1 MNTRKLAASLTAVV
15 CSIGMLSDLP
25 SFLAPVSAME
35 LVHNDFETNYD
46 GWYANADAVSMTA
59 IAGIGHK
66 DSRGMEV
73 SGRTCASDGVSSEK
87 GLYLSG
93 GETHTYRIWV
103 YSETAEQFHVTLA
116 CADLDTSQETETELV
131 TKQVAAGTWTEL
143 QASYRAPKNSGE
155 FRLTITTDSTHDF
168 YFDDVTVSAKKSS
181 NLVFAASTEKGLKDE
196 FANYFRVGNI
206 LNAGTVKNS
215 TITAS
220 FLKDYNSVECEN
232 ETKPDA
238 TLVQS
243 QCSGT
248 NIGVSLK
255 NAASIMDFC
264 VNNHLA
270 MRGHT
275 LVWHSQTP
283 VWFFKENFDANG
295 NWVSSAVMD
304 QRMETYI
311 KNLFQAIQTQYP
323 ELNLYAYDV
332 ANECISDDQN
342 RTANYGGT
350 REPGENISGQSPWV
364 QIYGS
369 NAFVEK
375 AFTYARK
382 YAPEGCQLYYNDYNE
397 YWDHKRDAIY
407 SMCKSLYEK
416 GLLDGIGMQS
426 HINANYDGF
435 SGVSAYTTAMKKFLS
450 IGCDVQITELDIT
463 MENGKYTL
471 QQQADKYK
479 AIFQAAMDW
488 NKNPTSDGRVTAV
501 CIWGPDDANTWI
513 KTENTPLLYDTN
525 HQPKLAY
532 TTLTSMIPQSE
543 WGDGSNPGTTEQPV
557 EPNEYGWY
565 FHNTFEGDLDGWSS
579 RGDAEVSTSGR
590 TAYVGKEALLVQNRT
605 AAWNGAARNLNPK
618 AFVAGKTYSFSTNVQ
633 YFDGDA
639 TDTFYFK
646 LQYTDANGDTQYDTI
661 AEGTAIQ
668 GEWMQLANKN
678 YKIPEGATN
687 LQIYVE
693 TKDSTNNFYLDEVIG
708 AVGGTSIIGA
718 GEAPTLTLGDVNAD
732 GVINVLDLSL
742 AKHGVSSGFSGNA
755 AKLAADVNQDGIADA
770 ADVKMLQDYL
780 LGRISVFSK
789 AETSGKVDTS
799 AYMKAVSENLSEYAA
814 SGITEEQAGVTYGTL
829 KKYQYYSTTRE
840 RNTNVNVLLPP
851 GYDET
856 KTYPVLYALHG
867 YWETED
873 SLAAMGAVK
882 NMLGN
887 LISKGEAEKMIV
899 VFPYIY
905 TSKTKEACDGLN
917 LENSLNYDNFIND
930 LTTDLMPYIEKNFS
944 VKTGRENTAITG
956 FSMGG
961 RESLFIGLTRS
972 DLFGYV
978 GASCPA
984 PGLTPGTDLSMHPG
998 QLQENQLKPAYN
1010 MPNLILITGGGKDGT
1025 VGTQPST
1032 YHNILTTNGV
1042 EHVWHAVTN
1051 GGHDASSV
1059 QPHFYN
1065 YLRSIFQEKYMVK
1078 KNNSNV
1084 NAAAMEALFAGITPT
1099 ASYKADDEN
1108 NSLFTQRFGADPGVM
1123 EYNGRVYVYT
1133 TNDVIEYDSNGKVT
1147 ENTYAQ
1153 VNKINC
1159 LSSEDL
1165 VNWTDHGAIPVA
1177 GTDGI
1182 AKWATCSWAPCAAHK
1197 TINGKEKFFL
1207 YFCNGGNGVSVL
1219 TADSP
1224 TGPWTDPLGKALITR
1239 ATPNCND
1246 ITWLFDPAV
1255 MVDDDGT
1262 GYLCFGG
1269 GVPDGKDAMPGTSR
1283 IVKLGDDMI
1292 SLAGTPVTIEAPYL
1306 FEDSGINKIGDTY
1319 YYTYCSN
1326 WKTAGNAYGMTSGAI
1341 EYMTSNNPLGPYTYG
1356 GELFRNQGTFFGLYG
1371 NNHHSLCTL
1380 DGQLYLFYHNRSVE
1394 KAMGIEG
1401 NYRSP
1406 QVDAVTMQG
1415 TKIQAVTG
1423 TMTGI
1428 AQKKTINPY
1437 QTVQAETMSNQAGIQ
1452 VRGLGDTVVTEID
1465 QGDWLKVSGVHFS
1478 KGASQI
1484 AIQASSKNG
1493 CAVKICTGSPTG
1505 KAVGYAEIPAGGK
1518 MTTVSAAVQGLN
1530 GTQDLYF
1537 VFSGQAEMDSW
1548 SAK

>member
-15 CSIGMLSDLP
+15 CSMGMLSYLP
-25 SFLAPVSAME
+25 SFLAPVSAVE

-59 IAGIGHK
+59 KAGIGHK

-93 GETHTYRIWV
+93 GETNTYRIWV

-168 YFDDVTVSAKKSS
+168 YFDDVTVTAKEAR
-181 NLVFAASTEKGLKDE
+181 NLVSAASAEKGLKDE

-206 LNAGTVKNS
+206 LNGGTVQNS

-243 QCSGT
+243 QCNGT

-311 KNLFQAIQTQYP
+311 KNMFEAIQTQYP

-382 YAPEGCQLYYNDYNE
+382 YAPESCQLYYNDYNE

-426 HINANYDGF
+426 HINADYDGF

-488 NKNPTSDGRVTAV
+488 NKNPTSDGRVKAV

-543 WGDGSNPGTTEQPV
+543 WGDGSNPGTTEQPI

-565 FHNTFEGDLDGWSS
+565 FQSTFEGDLDGWSG
-579 RGDAEVSTSGR
+579 RGDAEVMTSGR
-590 TAYVGKEALLVQNRT
+590 TNYVGEEALLVQNRT
-605 AAWNGAARNLNPK
+605 AAWNGAARSLNPK

-708 AVGGTSIIGA
+708 AVGGTGILGA

-742 AKHGVSSGFSGNA
+742 AKHGVSSGFSGNV
-755 AKLAADVNQDGIADA
+755 AKLAADVDQNRIVDA

-789 AETSGKVDTS
+789 AEQVVDT
-799 AYMKAVSENLSEYAA
+799 
-814 SGITEEQAGVTYGTL
+814 
-829 KKYQYYSTTRE
+829 
-840 RNTNVNVLLPP
+840 
-851 GYDET
+851 
-856 KTYPVLYALHG
+856 
-867 YWETED
+867 
-873 SLAAMGAVK
+873 
-882 NMLGN
+882 
-887 LISKGEAEKMIV
+887 
-899 VFPYIY
+899 
-905 TSKTKEACDGLN
+905 
-917 LENSLNYDNFIND
+917 
-930 LTTDLMPYIEKNFS
+930 
-944 VKTGRENTAITG
+944 
-956 FSMGG
+956 
-961 RESLFIGLTRS
+961 
-972 DLFGYV
+972 
-978 GASCPA
+978 
-984 PGLTPGTDLSMHPG
+984 
-998 QLQENQLKPAYN
+998 
-1010 MPNLILITGGGKDGT
+1010 
-1025 VGTQPST
+1025 
-1032 YHNILTTNGV
+1032 
-1042 EHVWHAVTN
+1042 
-1051 GGHDASSV
+1051 
-1059 QPHFYN
+1059 
-1065 YLRSIFQEKYMVK
+1065 
-1078 KNNSNV
+1078 
-1084 NAAAMEALFAGITPT
+1084 AAMEALFAGIMPT
-1099 ASYKADDEN
+1099 ASYKADGEN
-1108 NSLFTQRFGADPGVM
+1108 NPLFTQRFGADPGVM

-1133 TNDVIEYDSNGKVT
+1133 TNDVIEYDSDGKVT

-1423 TMTGI
+1423 TMTSI

-1452 VRGLGDTVVTEID
+1452 VRGLGDTVVIEID

-1484 AIQASSKNG
+1484 AIQVSSKSG

>member
-15 CSIGMLSDLP
+15 CSMGMLSYLP
-25 SFLAPVSAME
+25 SFLAPVSAVE

-59 IAGIGHK
+59 KAGIGHK

-93 GETHTYRIWV
+93 GETNTYRIWV

-168 YFDDVTVSAKKSS
+168 YFDDVTVTAKEAR
-181 NLVFAASTEKGLKDE
+181 NLVSAASAEKGLKDE

-206 LNAGTVKNS
+206 LNGGTVKNS

-243 QCSGT
+243 QCNGT

-311 KNLFQAIQTQYP
+311 KNMFEAIQTQYP

-426 HINANYDGF
+426 HINADYDGF

-488 NKNPTSDGRVTAV
+488 NKNPTSDGRVKAV

-565 FHNTFEGDLDGWSS
+565 FQSTFEGALDGWSG
-579 RGDAEVSTSGR
+579 RGDAEVMTSGR
-590 TAYVGKEALLVQNRT
+590 TNYVGEEALLVQNRT
-605 AAWNGAARNLNPK
+605 AAWNGAARSLNPK

-708 AVGGTSIIGA
+708 AVGGTGILGA

-742 AKHGVSSGFSGNA
+742 AKHGVSSGFSGNV
-755 AKLAADVNQDGIADA
+755 AKLAADVDQNRIVDA

-789 AETSGKVDTS
+789 AEQVVDT
-799 AYMKAVSENLSEYAA
+799 
-814 SGITEEQAGVTYGTL
+814 
-829 KKYQYYSTTRE
+829 
-840 RNTNVNVLLPP
+840 
-851 GYDET
+851 
-856 KTYPVLYALHG
+856 
-867 YWETED
+867 
-873 SLAAMGAVK
+873 
-882 NMLGN
+882 
-887 LISKGEAEKMIV
+887 
-899 VFPYIY
+899 
-905 TSKTKEACDGLN
+905 
-917 LENSLNYDNFIND
+917 
-930 LTTDLMPYIEKNFS
+930 
-944 VKTGRENTAITG
+944 
-956 FSMGG
+956 
-961 RESLFIGLTRS
+961 
-972 DLFGYV
+972 
-978 GASCPA
+978 
-984 PGLTPGTDLSMHPG
+984 
-998 QLQENQLKPAYN
+998 
-1010 MPNLILITGGGKDGT
+1010 
-1025 VGTQPST
+1025 
-1032 YHNILTTNGV
+1032 
-1042 EHVWHAVTN
+1042 
-1051 GGHDASSV
+1051 
-1059 QPHFYN
+1059 
-1065 YLRSIFQEKYMVK
+1065 
-1078 KNNSNV
+1078 
-1084 NAAAMEALFAGITPT
+1084 AAMEALFAGITPT
-1099 ASYKADDEN
+1099 ASYKADGEN
-1108 NSLFTQRFGADPGVM
+1108 NPLFTQRFGADPGVM

-1133 TNDVIEYDSNGKVT
+1133 TNDVIEYDSDGKVT

-1292 SLAGTPVTIEAPYL
+1292 SLAGTPVTIEVPYL

-1356 GELFRNQGTFFGLYG
+1356 GELFQNQGTFFGLYG

-1428 AQKKTINPY
+1428 AQKKTIDPY

-1478 KGASQI
+1478 KGTSQI
-1484 AIQASSKNG
+1484 AIQVSSKSG

>member
-1 MNTRKLAASLTAVV
+1 MNARKLAASLTAVI
-15 CSIGMLSDLP
+15 CSIGMLSYLP
-25 SFLAPVSAME
+25 SFLESASAVE

-59 IAGIGHK
+59 KTGIGHK

-73 SGRTCASDGVSSEK
+73 SGRICASDGVSSEK

-93 GETHTYRIWV
+93 GETNTYRIWV

-116 CADLDTSQETETELV
+116 CTDLDTNQETETELV

-168 YFDDVTVSAKKSS
+168 YFDDVTVTAKKANST
-181 NLVFAASTEKGLKDE
+181 VFAASTEKGLKDE

-311 KNLFQAIQTQYP
+311 KNMFEAIQTQYP

-369 NAFVEK
+369 NDFVEK

-382 YAPEGCQLYYNDYNE
+382 YAPESCKLYYNDYNE
-397 YWDHKRDAIY
+397 YWEHKRDAIY

-426 HINANYDGF
+426 HINADYDGF

-543 WGDGSNPGTTEQPV
+543 WGDGSNPDTTEQPI

-565 FHNTFEGDLDGWSS
+565 FQSTFEGELDGWSG

-605 AAWNGAARNLNPK
+605 AAWNGAVRNLNPK

-678 YKIPEGATN
+678 YTIPENATN

-693 TKDSTNNFYLDEVIG
+693 TEDSTNNFYLDEAIG

-718 GEAPTLTLGDVNAD
+718 GEAPTITLGDVNAD
-732 GVINVLDLSL
+732 GAINVLDLSL
-742 AKHGVSSGFSGNA
+742 LKRGVSSNA
-755 AKLAADVNQDGIADA
+755 AKLAADVDQNGTIDA

-789 AETSGKVDTS
+789 AEQVVDT
-799 AYMKAVSENLSEYAA
+799 
-814 SGITEEQAGVTYGTL
+814 
-829 KKYQYYSTTRE
+829 
-840 RNTNVNVLLPP
+840 
-851 GYDET
+851 
-856 KTYPVLYALHG
+856 
-867 YWETED
+867 
-873 SLAAMGAVK
+873 
-882 NMLGN
+882 
-887 LISKGEAEKMIV
+887 
-899 VFPYIY
+899 
-905 TSKTKEACDGLN
+905 
-917 LENSLNYDNFIND
+917 
-930 LTTDLMPYIEKNFS
+930 
-944 VKTGRENTAITG
+944 
-956 FSMGG
+956 
-961 RESLFIGLTRS
+961 
-972 DLFGYV
+972 
-978 GASCPA
+978 
-984 PGLTPGTDLSMHPG
+984 
-998 QLQENQLKPAYN
+998 
-1010 MPNLILITGGGKDGT
+1010 
-1025 VGTQPST
+1025 
-1032 YHNILTTNGV
+1032 
-1042 EHVWHAVTN
+1042 
-1051 GGHDASSV
+1051 
-1059 QPHFYN
+1059 
-1065 YLRSIFQEKYMVK
+1065 
-1078 KNNSNV
+1078 
-1084 NAAAMEALFAGITPT
+1084 AAMETLFAGITPT
-1099 ASYKADDEN
+1099 ASYKADGEN
-1108 NSLFTQRFGADPGVM
+1108 NPLFTQRFGADPGVM

-1133 TNDVIEYDSNGKVT
+1133 TNDVIEYDSDGKVT

-1165 VNWTDHGAIPVA
+1165 VNWTDHGSIPVA

-1239 ATPNCND
+1239 TTPNCSD

-1283 IVKLGDDMI
+1283 IVKLGEDMI

-1341 EYMTSNNPLGPYTYG
+1341 EYMTADNPLGPYTYG

-1415 TKIQAVTG
+1415 TKMQAVTG

-1428 AQKKTINPY
+1428 AQKRTINPY

-1465 QGDWLKVSGVHFS
+1465 QGDWIKVSGVYFS

-1484 AIQASSKNG
+1484 AIKASSKSG

-1518 MTTVSAAVQGLN
+1518 MTTVSAAVQVLN
-1530 GTQDLYF
+1530 DTQDLYF

>member
-15 CSIGMLSDLP
+15 CSMGMLSYLP
-25 SFLAPVSAME
+25 SFLAPVSAVE

-59 IAGIGHK
+59 KAGIGHK

-93 GETHTYRIWV
+93 GETNTYRIWV

-143 QASYRAPKNSGE
+143 QASYQAPKNSGE

-168 YFDDVTVSAKKSS
+168 YFDDVTVTAKKSS
-181 NLVFAASTEKGLKDE
+181 NTVSAASAEKGLKDE

-206 LNAGTVKNS
+206 LNGGTVQNS

-243 QCSGT
+243 QCNGT

-311 KNLFQAIQTQYP
+311 KNMFEAIQTQYP

-382 YAPEGCQLYYNDYNE
+382 YAPESCQLYYNDYNE

-426 HINANYDGF
+426 HINADYDGF

-488 NKNPTSDGRVTAV
+488 NKNPTSDGRVKAV

-565 FHNTFEGDLDGWSS
+565 FQSTFEGDLDGWSG
-579 RGDAEVSTSGR
+579 RGDAEVMTSGR
-590 TAYVGKEALLVQNRT
+590 TNYVGEEALLVQNRT
-605 AAWNGAARNLNPK
+605 AAWNGAARSLNPK

-687 LQIYVE
+687 LQLYVE
-693 TKDSTNNFYLDEVIG
+693 TKDSTSNFYLDEVIG
-708 AVGGTSIIGA
+708 AVGGTGILGA

-742 AKHGVSSGFSGNA
+742 AKHGVSSSFSGNA
-755 AKLAADVNQDGIADA
+755 AKLAADVDQNRIVDA

-789 AETSGKVDTS
+789 AEKVIDT
-799 AYMKAVSENLSEYAA
+799 
-814 SGITEEQAGVTYGTL
+814 
-829 KKYQYYSTTRE
+829 
-840 RNTNVNVLLPP
+840 
-851 GYDET
+851 
-856 KTYPVLYALHG
+856 
-867 YWETED
+867 
-873 SLAAMGAVK
+873 
-882 NMLGN
+882 
-887 LISKGEAEKMIV
+887 
-899 VFPYIY
+899 
-905 TSKTKEACDGLN
+905 
-917 LENSLNYDNFIND
+917 
-930 LTTDLMPYIEKNFS
+930 
-944 VKTGRENTAITG
+944 
-956 FSMGG
+956 
-961 RESLFIGLTRS
+961 
-972 DLFGYV
+972 
-978 GASCPA
+978 
-984 PGLTPGTDLSMHPG
+984 
-998 QLQENQLKPAYN
+998 
-1010 MPNLILITGGGKDGT
+1010 
-1025 VGTQPST
+1025 
-1032 YHNILTTNGV
+1032 
-1042 EHVWHAVTN
+1042 
-1051 GGHDASSV
+1051 
-1059 QPHFYN
+1059 
-1065 YLRSIFQEKYMVK
+1065 
-1078 KNNSNV
+1078 
-1084 NAAAMEALFAGITPT
+1084 AAMEALFAGITPT
-1099 ASYKADDEN
+1099 ASYKADGEN
-1108 NSLFTQRFGADPGVM
+1108 NPLFTQRFGADPGVM

-1133 TNDVIEYDSNGKVT
+1133 TNDVIEYDSDGKVT

-1153 VNKINC
+1153 INKINC
-1159 LSSEDL
+1159 LSSADL

-1239 ATPNCND
+1239 ATPNCSD

-1326 WKTAGNAYGMTSGAI
+1326 WNTAGNAYGMTSGAI

-1465 QGDWLKVSGVHFS
+1465 QGDWIKVSGVNFS
-1478 KGASQI
+1478 KGAAQI
-1484 AIQASSKNG
+1484 TMKVSSKNG

-1505 KAVGYAEIPAGGK
+1505 KAVGYAEIPSGGT
-1518 MTTVSAAVQGLN
+1518 MTTVSAMVQGLN

>member
-15 CSIGMLSDLP
+15 CSMGMLSYLP
-25 SFLAPVSAME
+25 SFLAPVSAVE

-59 IAGIGHK
+59 KAGIGHK

-93 GETHTYRIWV
+93 GETNTYRIWV

-168 YFDDVTVSAKKSS
+168 YFDDVTVTAKKSS
-181 NLVFAASTEKGLKDE
+181 NTVSAASAEKGLKDE

-206 LNAGTVKNS
+206 LNSGTVQNS

-243 QCSGT
+243 QCNGT

-311 KNLFQAIQTQYP
+311 KNMFEAIQTQYP

-382 YAPEGCQLYYNDYNE
+382 YAPESCQLYYNDYNE

-426 HINANYDGF
+426 HINADYDGF

-488 NKNPTSDGRVTAV
+488 NKNPTSDGRVKAV

-543 WGDGSNPGTTEQPV
+543 WGDGSNPGTTEQPI

-565 FHNTFEGDLDGWSS
+565 FQSTFEGDLDGWSG
-579 RGDAEVSTSGR
+579 RGDAEVMTSGR
-590 TAYVGKEALLVQNRT
+590 TNYVGEEALLVQNRT
-605 AAWNGAARNLNPK
+605 AAWNGAARSLNPK

-708 AVGGTSIIGA
+708 AVGGTGILGA

-742 AKHGVSSGFSGNA
+742 AKHGVSSGFSGNV
-755 AKLAADVNQDGIADA
+755 AKLAADVDQNRIVDA

-789 AETSGKVDTS
+789 AEQVVDT
-799 AYMKAVSENLSEYAA
+799 
-814 SGITEEQAGVTYGTL
+814 
-829 KKYQYYSTTRE
+829 
-840 RNTNVNVLLPP
+840 
-851 GYDET
+851 
-856 KTYPVLYALHG
+856 
-867 YWETED
+867 
-873 SLAAMGAVK
+873 
-882 NMLGN
+882 
-887 LISKGEAEKMIV
+887 
-899 VFPYIY
+899 
-905 TSKTKEACDGLN
+905 
-917 LENSLNYDNFIND
+917 
-930 LTTDLMPYIEKNFS
+930 
-944 VKTGRENTAITG
+944 
-956 FSMGG
+956 
-961 RESLFIGLTRS
+961 
-972 DLFGYV
+972 
-978 GASCPA
+978 
-984 PGLTPGTDLSMHPG
+984 
-998 QLQENQLKPAYN
+998 
-1010 MPNLILITGGGKDGT
+1010 
-1025 VGTQPST
+1025 
-1032 YHNILTTNGV
+1032 
-1042 EHVWHAVTN
+1042 
-1051 GGHDASSV
+1051 
-1059 QPHFYN
+1059 
-1065 YLRSIFQEKYMVK
+1065 
-1078 KNNSNV
+1078 
-1084 NAAAMEALFAGITPT
+1084 AAMEALFAGIMPT
-1099 ASYKADDEN
+1099 ASYKADGEN
-1108 NSLFTQRFGADPGVM
+1108 NPLFTQRFGADPGVM

-1133 TNDVIEYDSNGKVT
+1133 TNDVIEYDSDGKVT

-1224 TGPWTDPLGKALITR
+1224 TGPWTDPLGKAMITR
-1239 ATPNCND
+1239 ATPNCSD

-1306 FEDSGINKIGDTY
+1306 FEDSGINKIGNTY

-1326 WKTAGNAYGMTSGAI
+1326 WNTAGNAYGMTSGAI
-1341 EYMTSNNPLGPYTYG
+1341 EYMTADNPLGPYTYG

-1484 AIQASSKNG
+1484 AIKAASKSG

-1505 KAVGYAEIPAGGK
+1505 KAVGYAEIPSGRT
-1518 MTTVSAAVQGLN
+1518 MTTVSAMVQGLN
-1530 GTQDLYF
+1530 DIQDLYF

>member
-15 CSIGMLSDLP
+15 CSMGMLSYLP
-25 SFLAPVSAME
+25 SFLAPVSAVE

-59 IAGIGHK
+59 KAGIGHK

-93 GETHTYRIWV
+93 GETNTYRIWV

-168 YFDDVTVSAKKSS
+168 YFDDVTVTAKEAR
-181 NLVFAASTEKGLKDE
+181 NLVSAASAEKGLKDE

-206 LNAGTVKNS
+206 LNSGTVQNS

-243 QCSGT
+243 QCNGT

-311 KNLFQAIQTQYP
+311 KNMFEAIQTQYP

-382 YAPEGCQLYYNDYNE
+382 YAPESCQLYYNDYNE

-426 HINANYDGF
+426 HINADYDGF

-488 NKNPTSDGRVTAV
+488 NKNPTSDGRVKAV

-543 WGDGSNPGTTEQPV
+543 WGDGSNPGTTEQPI

-565 FHNTFEGDLDGWSS
+565 FQSTFEGDLDGWSG
-579 RGDAEVSTSGR
+579 RGDAEVMTSGR
-590 TAYVGKEALLVQNRT
+590 TNYVGEEALLVQNRT
-605 AAWNGAARNLNPK
+605 AAWNGAARSLNPK

-708 AVGGTSIIGA
+708 AVGGTGILGA

-742 AKHGVSSGFSGNA
+742 AKHGVSSGFSGNV
-755 AKLAADVNQDGIADA
+755 AKLAVDVDQNRIVDA

-789 AETSGKVDTS
+789 AEQVVDT
-799 AYMKAVSENLSEYAA
+799 
-814 SGITEEQAGVTYGTL
+814 
-829 KKYQYYSTTRE
+829 
-840 RNTNVNVLLPP
+840 
-851 GYDET
+851 
-856 KTYPVLYALHG
+856 
-867 YWETED
+867 
-873 SLAAMGAVK
+873 
-882 NMLGN
+882 
-887 LISKGEAEKMIV
+887 
-899 VFPYIY
+899 
-905 TSKTKEACDGLN
+905 
-917 LENSLNYDNFIND
+917 
-930 LTTDLMPYIEKNFS
+930 
-944 VKTGRENTAITG
+944 
-956 FSMGG
+956 
-961 RESLFIGLTRS
+961 
-972 DLFGYV
+972 
-978 GASCPA
+978 
-984 PGLTPGTDLSMHPG
+984 
-998 QLQENQLKPAYN
+998 
-1010 MPNLILITGGGKDGT
+1010 
-1025 VGTQPST
+1025 
-1032 YHNILTTNGV
+1032 
-1042 EHVWHAVTN
+1042 
-1051 GGHDASSV
+1051 
-1059 QPHFYN
+1059 
-1065 YLRSIFQEKYMVK
+1065 
-1078 KNNSNV
+1078 
-1084 NAAAMEALFAGITPT
+1084 AAMEALFAGITPT
-1099 ASYKADDEN
+1099 ASYKADGEN
-1108 NSLFTQRFGADPGVM
+1108 NPLFTQRFGADPGVM

-1133 TNDVIEYDSNGKVT
+1133 TNDVIEYDSDGKVT

-1484 AIQASSKNG
+1484 AIQVSSKSG

-1505 KAVGYAEIPAGGK
+1505 KAVGYAEIQAGGK

>member
-15 CSIGMLSDLP
+15 CSMGMLSYLP
-25 SFLAPVSAME
+25 SFLAPVSAVE

-59 IAGIGHK
+59 KAGIGHK

-93 GETHTYRIWV
+93 GETNTYRIWV

-168 YFDDVTVSAKKSS
+168 YFDDVTVTAKEAR
-181 NLVFAASTEKGLKDE
+181 NLVSAASAEKGLKDE

-206 LNAGTVKNS
+206 LNGGTVQNS

-243 QCSGT
+243 QCNGT

-311 KNLFQAIQTQYP
+311 KNMFEAIQTQYP

-382 YAPEGCQLYYNDYNE
+382 YAPESCQLYYNDYNE

-426 HINANYDGF
+426 HINADYDGF

-488 NKNPTSDGRVTAV
+488 NKNPTSDGRVKAV

-543 WGDGSNPGTTEQPV
+543 WGDGSNPGTTEQPI

-565 FHNTFEGDLDGWSS
+565 FQSTFEGDLDGWSG
-579 RGDAEVSTSGR
+579 RGDAEVMTSGR
-590 TAYVGKEALLVQNRT
+590 TNYVGEEALLVQNRT
-605 AAWNGAARNLNPK
+605 AAWNGAARSLNPK

-708 AVGGTSIIGA
+708 AVGGTGILGA

-742 AKHGVSSGFSGNA
+742 AKHGVSSGFSGNV
-755 AKLAADVNQDGIADA
+755 AKLAADVDQNRIVDA

-789 AETSGKVDTS
+789 AEQVVDT
-799 AYMKAVSENLSEYAA
+799 
-814 SGITEEQAGVTYGTL
+814 
-829 KKYQYYSTTRE
+829 
-840 RNTNVNVLLPP
+840 
-851 GYDET
+851 
-856 KTYPVLYALHG
+856 
-867 YWETED
+867 
-873 SLAAMGAVK
+873 
-882 NMLGN
+882 
-887 LISKGEAEKMIV
+887 
-899 VFPYIY
+899 
-905 TSKTKEACDGLN
+905 
-917 LENSLNYDNFIND
+917 
-930 LTTDLMPYIEKNFS
+930 
-944 VKTGRENTAITG
+944 
-956 FSMGG
+956 
-961 RESLFIGLTRS
+961 
-972 DLFGYV
+972 
-978 GASCPA
+978 
-984 PGLTPGTDLSMHPG
+984 
-998 QLQENQLKPAYN
+998 
-1010 MPNLILITGGGKDGT
+1010 
-1025 VGTQPST
+1025 
-1032 YHNILTTNGV
+1032 
-1042 EHVWHAVTN
+1042 
-1051 GGHDASSV
+1051 
-1059 QPHFYN
+1059 
-1065 YLRSIFQEKYMVK
+1065 
-1078 KNNSNV
+1078 
-1084 NAAAMEALFAGITPT
+1084 AAMEALFAGIMPT
-1099 ASYKADDEN
+1099 ASYKADGEN
-1108 NSLFTQRFGADPGVM
+1108 NPLFTQRFGADPGVM

-1133 TNDVIEYDSNGKVT
+1133 TNDVIEYDSDGKVT

-1341 EYMTSNNPLGPYTYG
+1341 EYMTSNNPLPPYTYG

-1452 VRGLGDTVVTEID
+1452 VRGLGDTVVIEID

-1484 AIQASSKNG
+1484 AIQVSSKSG

>member
-1 MNTRKLAASLTAVV
+1 
-15 CSIGMLSDLP
+15 
-25 SFLAPVSAME
+25 
-35 LVHNDFETNYD
+35 
-46 GWYANADAVSMTA
+46 
-59 IAGIGHK
+59 
-66 DSRGMEV
+66 
-73 SGRTCASDGVSSEK
+73 
-87 GLYLSG
+87 
-93 GETHTYRIWV
+93 
-103 YSETAEQFHVTLA
+103 
-116 CADLDTSQETETELV
+116 
-131 TKQVAAGTWTEL
+131 
-143 QASYRAPKNSGE
+143 
-155 FRLTITTDSTHDF
+155 
-168 YFDDVTVSAKKSS
+168 
-181 NLVFAASTEKGLKDE
+181 
-196 FANYFRVGNI
+196 
-206 LNAGTVKNS
+206 
-215 TITAS
+215 
-220 FLKDYNSVECEN
+220 
-232 ETKPDA
+232 
-238 TLVQS
+238 
-243 QCSGT
+243 
-248 NIGVSLK
+248 
-255 NAASIMDFC
+255 
-264 VNNHLA
+264 
-270 MRGHT
+270 
-275 LVWHSQTP
+275 
-283 VWFFKENFDANG
+283 
-295 NWVSSAVMD
+295 
-304 QRMETYI
+304 
-311 KNLFQAIQTQYP
+311 
-323 ELNLYAYDV
+323 
-332 ANECISDDQN
+332 
-342 RTANYGGT
+342 
-350 REPGENISGQSPWV
+350 
-364 QIYGS
+364 
-369 NAFVEK
+369 
-375 AFTYARK
+375 
-382 YAPEGCQLYYNDYNE
+382 
-397 YWDHKRDAIY
+397 
-407 SMCKSLYEK
+407 
-416 GLLDGIGMQS
+416 
-426 HINANYDGF
+426 
-435 SGVSAYTTAMKKFLS
+435 
-450 IGCDVQITELDIT
+450 
-463 MENGKYTL
+463 
-471 QQQADKYK
+471 
-479 AIFQAAMDW
+479 
-488 NKNPTSDGRVTAV
+488 
-501 CIWGPDDANTWI
+501 
-513 KTENTPLLYDTN
+513 
-525 HQPKLAY
+525 
-532 TTLTSMIPQSE
+532 MIPQSE

-565 FHNTFEGDLDGWSS
+565 FQSTFEGDLDGWSG

-618 AFVAGKTYSFSTNVQ
+618 AFVPGKSYSFSTNVQ

-678 YKIPEGATN
+678 YTIPEGATN
-687 LQIYVE
+687 LQLYVE

-755 AKLAADVNQDGIADA
+755 AKLAADVDQNGIVDA

-789 AETSGKVDTS
+789 AEKVIDT
-799 AYMKAVSENLSEYAA
+799 
-814 SGITEEQAGVTYGTL
+814 
-829 KKYQYYSTTRE
+829 
-840 RNTNVNVLLPP
+840 
-851 GYDET
+851 
-856 KTYPVLYALHG
+856 
-867 YWETED
+867 
-873 SLAAMGAVK
+873 
-882 NMLGN
+882 
-887 LISKGEAEKMIV
+887 
-899 VFPYIY
+899 
-905 TSKTKEACDGLN
+905 
-917 LENSLNYDNFIND
+917 
-930 LTTDLMPYIEKNFS
+930 
-944 VKTGRENTAITG
+944 
-956 FSMGG
+956 
-961 RESLFIGLTRS
+961 
-972 DLFGYV
+972 
-978 GASCPA
+978 
-984 PGLTPGTDLSMHPG
+984 
-998 QLQENQLKPAYN
+998 
-1010 MPNLILITGGGKDGT
+1010 
-1025 VGTQPST
+1025 
-1032 YHNILTTNGV
+1032 
-1042 EHVWHAVTN
+1042 
-1051 GGHDASSV
+1051 
-1059 QPHFYN
+1059 
-1065 YLRSIFQEKYMVK
+1065 
-1078 KNNSNV
+1078 
-1084 NAAAMEALFAGITPT
+1084 AAMEALFAGITPT

-1108 NSLFTQRFGADPGVM
+1108 NPLFTQRFGADPGVM

-1165 VNWTDHGAIPVA
+1165 VNWTDHDAIPVA

-1239 ATPNCND
+1239 ATPNCSD

-1326 WKTAGNAYGMTSGAI
+1326 WNTAGNAYGMTSGAI

-1423 TMTGI
+1423 TMNGI
-1428 AQKKTINPY
+1428 AQKKTIDPY

-1484 AIQASSKNG
+1484 AIKASSKDG

-1505 KAVGYAEIPAGGK
+1505 KAVGYAEIPSGGT
-1518 MTTVSAAVQGLN
+1518 MTTVSAMVQGLN

>member
-15 CSIGMLSDLP
+15 CSMGMLSYLP
-25 SFLAPVSAME
+25 SFLAPVSAVE

-59 IAGIGHK
+59 KAGIGHK

-93 GETHTYRIWV
+93 GETNTYRIWV

-168 YFDDVTVSAKKSS
+168 YFDDVTVTAKEAR
-181 NLVFAASTEKGLKDE
+181 NLVSAASAEKGLKDE

-206 LNAGTVKNS
+206 LNSGTVQNS

-243 QCSGT
+243 QCNGT

-311 KNLFQAIQTQYP
+311 KNMFEAIQTQYP

-382 YAPEGCQLYYNDYNE
+382 YAPESCQLYYNDYNE

-426 HINANYDGF
+426 HINADYDGF

-488 NKNPTSDGRVTAV
+488 NKNPTSDGRVKAV

-543 WGDGSNPGTTEQPV
+543 WGDGSNPGTTEQPI

-565 FHNTFEGDLDGWSS
+565 FQSTFEGALDGWSG
-579 RGDAEVSTSGR
+579 RGDAEVMTSGR
-590 TAYVGKEALLVQNRT
+590 TNYVGEEALLVQNRT
-605 AAWNGAARNLNPK
+605 AAWNGAARSLNPK

-708 AVGGTSIIGA
+708 AVGGTGILGA

-742 AKHGVSSGFSGNA
+742 AKHGVSSGFSGNV
-755 AKLAADVNQDGIADA
+755 AKLAADVDQNRIVDA

-789 AETSGKVDTS
+789 AEQVVDT
-799 AYMKAVSENLSEYAA
+799 
-814 SGITEEQAGVTYGTL
+814 
-829 KKYQYYSTTRE
+829 
-840 RNTNVNVLLPP
+840 
-851 GYDET
+851 
-856 KTYPVLYALHG
+856 
-867 YWETED
+867 
-873 SLAAMGAVK
+873 
-882 NMLGN
+882 
-887 LISKGEAEKMIV
+887 
-899 VFPYIY
+899 
-905 TSKTKEACDGLN
+905 
-917 LENSLNYDNFIND
+917 
-930 LTTDLMPYIEKNFS
+930 
-944 VKTGRENTAITG
+944 
-956 FSMGG
+956 
-961 RESLFIGLTRS
+961 
-972 DLFGYV
+972 
-978 GASCPA
+978 
-984 PGLTPGTDLSMHPG
+984 
-998 QLQENQLKPAYN
+998 
-1010 MPNLILITGGGKDGT
+1010 
-1025 VGTQPST
+1025 
-1032 YHNILTTNGV
+1032 
-1042 EHVWHAVTN
+1042 
-1051 GGHDASSV
+1051 
-1059 QPHFYN
+1059 
-1065 YLRSIFQEKYMVK
+1065 
-1078 KNNSNV
+1078 
-1084 NAAAMEALFAGITPT
+1084 AAMEALFAGITPT
-1099 ASYKADDEN
+1099 ASYKADGEN
-1108 NSLFTQRFGADPGVM
+1108 NPLFTQRFGADPGVM

-1133 TNDVIEYDSNGKVT
+1133 TNDVIEYDSDGKVT

-1484 AIQASSKNG
+1484 AIQVSSKSG

>member
-15 CSIGMLSDLP
+15 CSMGMLSYLP
-25 SFLAPVSAME
+25 SFLAPVSAVE

-59 IAGIGHK
+59 KAGIGHK

-93 GETHTYRIWV
+93 GETNTYRIWV

-168 YFDDVTVSAKKSS
+168 YFDDVTVTAKEAR
-181 NLVFAASTEKGLKDE
+181 NLVSAASAEKGLKDE

-206 LNAGTVKNS
+206 LNSGTVQNS

-243 QCSGT
+243 QCNGT

-311 KNLFQAIQTQYP
+311 KNMFEAIQTQYP

-382 YAPEGCQLYYNDYNE
+382 YAPESCQLYYNDYNE

-426 HINANYDGF
+426 HINADYDGF

-488 NKNPTSDGRVTAV
+488 NKNPTSDGRVKAV

-543 WGDGSNPGTTEQPV
+543 WGDGSNPGTTEQPI

-565 FHNTFEGDLDGWSS
+565 FQSTFEGDLDGWSG
-579 RGDAEVSTSGR
+579 RGDAEVMTSGR
-590 TAYVGKEALLVQNRT
+590 TNYVGEEALLVQNRT
-605 AAWNGAARNLNPK
+605 AAWNGAARSLNPK

-708 AVGGTSIIGA
+708 AVGGTGILGA

-742 AKHGVSSGFSGNA
+742 AKHGVSSGFSGNV
-755 AKLAADVNQDGIADA
+755 AKLAADVDQNRIVDA

-789 AETSGKVDTS
+789 AEQVVDT
-799 AYMKAVSENLSEYAA
+799 
-814 SGITEEQAGVTYGTL
+814 
-829 KKYQYYSTTRE
+829 
-840 RNTNVNVLLPP
+840 
-851 GYDET
+851 
-856 KTYPVLYALHG
+856 
-867 YWETED
+867 
-873 SLAAMGAVK
+873 
-882 NMLGN
+882 
-887 LISKGEAEKMIV
+887 
-899 VFPYIY
+899 
-905 TSKTKEACDGLN
+905 
-917 LENSLNYDNFIND
+917 
-930 LTTDLMPYIEKNFS
+930 
-944 VKTGRENTAITG
+944 
-956 FSMGG
+956 
-961 RESLFIGLTRS
+961 
-972 DLFGYV
+972 
-978 GASCPA
+978 
-984 PGLTPGTDLSMHPG
+984 
-998 QLQENQLKPAYN
+998 
-1010 MPNLILITGGGKDGT
+1010 
-1025 VGTQPST
+1025 
-1032 YHNILTTNGV
+1032 
-1042 EHVWHAVTN
+1042 
-1051 GGHDASSV
+1051 
-1059 QPHFYN
+1059 
-1065 YLRSIFQEKYMVK
+1065 
-1078 KNNSNV
+1078 
-1084 NAAAMEALFAGITPT
+1084 AAMEALFAGITPT
-1099 ASYKADDEN
+1099 ASYKADGEN
-1108 NSLFTQRFGADPGVM
+1108 NPLFTQRFGADPGVM
-1123 EYNGRVYVYT
+1123 KYNGRVYVYT
-1133 TNDVIEYDSNGKVT
+1133 TNDVIEYDSDGKVT

-1356 GELFRNQGTFFGLYG
+1356 GELFQNQGTFFGLYG

-1428 AQKKTINPY
+1428 AQKKTIDPY

-1484 AIQASSKNG
+1484 AIQVSSKSG

-1505 KAVGYAEIPAGGK
+1505 KAVGYAEIPSGGT
-1518 MTTVSAAVQGLN
+1518 MTTVSAMVQGLN

-1548 SAK
+1548 PAK

>member
-15 CSIGMLSDLP
+15 CSMGMLSYLP
-25 SFLAPVSAME
+25 SFLAPVSAVE

-59 IAGIGHK
+59 KAGIGHK

-93 GETHTYRIWV
+93 GETNTYRIWV
-103 YSETAEQFHVTLA
+103 YSETAEQFHATLA

-143 QASYRAPKNSGE
+143 QASYQAPKNSGE

-168 YFDDVTVSAKKSS
+168 YFDDVTVTAKKSS
-181 NLVFAASTEKGLKDE
+181 NTVSAASAEKGLKDE

-206 LNAGTVKNS
+206 LNGGTVQNS

-243 QCSGT
+243 QCNGT

-311 KNLFQAIQTQYP
+311 KNMFEAIQTQYP

-382 YAPEGCQLYYNDYNE
+382 YAPESCQLYYNDYNE

-426 HINANYDGF
+426 HINADYDGF

-488 NKNPTSDGRVTAV
+488 NKNPTSDGRVKAV

-565 FHNTFEGDLDGWSS
+565 FQSTFEGDLDGWSG
-579 RGDAEVSTSGR
+579 RGDAEVMTSGR
-590 TAYVGKEALLVQNRT
+590 TNYVGEEALLVQNRT
-605 AAWNGAARNLNPK
+605 AAWNGAARSLNPK

-687 LQIYVE
+687 LQLYVE
-693 TKDSTNNFYLDEVIG
+693 TKDSTSNFYLDEVIG
-708 AVGGTSIIGA
+708 AVGGTGILGA

-755 AKLAADVNQDGIADA
+755 AKLAADVDQNRIVDA

-789 AETSGKVDTS
+789 AEKVIDT
-799 AYMKAVSENLSEYAA
+799 
-814 SGITEEQAGVTYGTL
+814 
-829 KKYQYYSTTRE
+829 
-840 RNTNVNVLLPP
+840 
-851 GYDET
+851 
-856 KTYPVLYALHG
+856 
-867 YWETED
+867 
-873 SLAAMGAVK
+873 
-882 NMLGN
+882 
-887 LISKGEAEKMIV
+887 
-899 VFPYIY
+899 
-905 TSKTKEACDGLN
+905 
-917 LENSLNYDNFIND
+917 
-930 LTTDLMPYIEKNFS
+930 
-944 VKTGRENTAITG
+944 
-956 FSMGG
+956 
-961 RESLFIGLTRS
+961 
-972 DLFGYV
+972 
-978 GASCPA
+978 
-984 PGLTPGTDLSMHPG
+984 
-998 QLQENQLKPAYN
+998 
-1010 MPNLILITGGGKDGT
+1010 
-1025 VGTQPST
+1025 
-1032 YHNILTTNGV
+1032 
-1042 EHVWHAVTN
+1042 
-1051 GGHDASSV
+1051 
-1059 QPHFYN
+1059 
-1065 YLRSIFQEKYMVK
+1065 
-1078 KNNSNV
+1078 
-1084 NAAAMEALFAGITPT
+1084 AAMEALFAGITPT
-1099 ASYKADDEN
+1099 ASYKADGEN
-1108 NSLFTQRFGADPGVM
+1108 NPLFTQRFGADPGVM

-1133 TNDVIEYDSNGKVT
+1133 TNDVIEYDSDGKVT

-1153 VNKINC
+1153 INKINC
-1159 LSSEDL
+1159 LSSADL

-1239 ATPNCND
+1239 ATPNCSD

-1326 WKTAGNAYGMTSGAI
+1326 WNTAGNAYGMTSGAI

-1465 QGDWLKVSGVHFS
+1465 QGDWIKVSGVNFS
-1478 KGASQI
+1478 KGAAQI
-1484 AIQASSKNG
+1484 TMKVSSKNG

-1505 KAVGYAEIPAGGK
+1505 KAVGYAEIPSGGT
-1518 MTTVSAAVQGLN
+1518 MTTVSAMVQGLN

>member
-1 MNTRKLAASLTAVV
+1 M
-15 CSIGMLSDLP
+15 
-25 SFLAPVSAME
+25 
-35 LVHNDFETNYD
+35 
-46 GWYANADAVSMTA
+46 
-59 IAGIGHK
+59 
-66 DSRGMEV
+66 
-73 SGRTCASDGVSSEK
+73 
-87 GLYLSG
+87 
-93 GETHTYRIWV
+93 
-103 YSETAEQFHVTLA
+103 
-116 CADLDTSQETETELV
+116 
-131 TKQVAAGTWTEL
+131 
-143 QASYRAPKNSGE
+143 
-155 FRLTITTDSTHDF
+155 
-168 YFDDVTVSAKKSS
+168 
-181 NLVFAASTEKGLKDE
+181 
-196 FANYFRVGNI
+196 
-206 LNAGTVKNS
+206 
-215 TITAS
+215 
-220 FLKDYNSVECEN
+220 
-232 ETKPDA
+232 
-238 TLVQS
+238 
-243 QCSGT
+243 
-248 NIGVSLK
+248 
-255 NAASIMDFC
+255 
-264 VNNHLA
+264 
-270 MRGHT
+270 
-275 LVWHSQTP
+275 
-283 VWFFKENFDANG
+283 
-295 NWVSSAVMD
+295 
-304 QRMETYI
+304 
-311 KNLFQAIQTQYP
+311 
-323 ELNLYAYDV
+323 
-332 ANECISDDQN
+332 
-342 RTANYGGT
+342 
-350 REPGENISGQSPWV
+350 
-364 QIYGS
+364 
-369 NAFVEK
+369 
-375 AFTYARK
+375 
-382 YAPEGCQLYYNDYNE
+382 
-397 YWDHKRDAIY
+397 
-407 SMCKSLYEK
+407 
-416 GLLDGIGMQS
+416 
-426 HINANYDGF
+426 
-435 SGVSAYTTAMKKFLS
+435 
-450 IGCDVQITELDIT
+450 
-463 MENGKYTL
+463 
-471 QQQADKYK
+471 
-479 AIFQAAMDW
+479 
-488 NKNPTSDGRVTAV
+488 
-501 CIWGPDDANTWI
+501 
-513 KTENTPLLYDTN
+513 
-525 HQPKLAY
+525 
-532 TTLTSMIPQSE
+532 
-543 WGDGSNPGTTEQPV
+543 
-557 EPNEYGWY
+557 
-565 FHNTFEGDLDGWSS
+565 DGWSG

-618 AFVAGKTYSFSTNVQ
+618 AFVPGKSYSFSTNVQ

-678 YKIPEGATN
+678 YTIPEGATN
-687 LQIYVE
+687 LQLYVE

-755 AKLAADVNQDGIADA
+755 AKLAADVDQNGIVDA

-789 AETSGKVDTS
+789 AEKVIDT
-799 AYMKAVSENLSEYAA
+799 
-814 SGITEEQAGVTYGTL
+814 
-829 KKYQYYSTTRE
+829 
-840 RNTNVNVLLPP
+840 
-851 GYDET
+851 
-856 KTYPVLYALHG
+856 
-867 YWETED
+867 
-873 SLAAMGAVK
+873 
-882 NMLGN
+882 
-887 LISKGEAEKMIV
+887 
-899 VFPYIY
+899 
-905 TSKTKEACDGLN
+905 
-917 LENSLNYDNFIND
+917 
-930 LTTDLMPYIEKNFS
+930 
-944 VKTGRENTAITG
+944 
-956 FSMGG
+956 
-961 RESLFIGLTRS
+961 
-972 DLFGYV
+972 
-978 GASCPA
+978 
-984 PGLTPGTDLSMHPG
+984 
-998 QLQENQLKPAYN
+998 
-1010 MPNLILITGGGKDGT
+1010 
-1025 VGTQPST
+1025 
-1032 YHNILTTNGV
+1032 
-1042 EHVWHAVTN
+1042 
-1051 GGHDASSV
+1051 
-1059 QPHFYN
+1059 
-1065 YLRSIFQEKYMVK
+1065 
-1078 KNNSNV
+1078 
-1084 NAAAMEALFAGITPT
+1084 AAMEALFAGITPT

-1108 NSLFTQRFGADPGVM
+1108 NPLFTQRFGADPGVM

-1165 VNWTDHGAIPVA
+1165 VNWTDHDAIPVA

-1239 ATPNCND
+1239 ATPNCSD

-1326 WKTAGNAYGMTSGAI
+1326 WNTAGNAYGMTSGAI

-1423 TMTGI
+1423 TMNGI
-1428 AQKKTINPY
+1428 AQKKTIDPY

-1484 AIQASSKNG
+1484 AIKASSKDG

-1505 KAVGYAEIPAGGK
+1505 KAVGYAEIPSGGT
-1518 MTTVSAAVQGLN
+1518 MTTVSAMVQGLN

>member
-15 CSIGMLSDLP
+15 CSMGMLSYLP
-25 SFLAPVSAME
+25 SFLAPVSAVE

-59 IAGIGHK
+59 KAGIGHK

-93 GETHTYRIWV
+93 GETNTYRIWV

-143 QASYRAPKNSGE
+143 QASYQAPKNSGE

-168 YFDDVTVSAKKSS
+168 YFDDVTVTAKKSS
-181 NLVFAASTEKGLKDE
+181 NTVSAASAEKGLKDE

-206 LNAGTVKNS
+206 LNGGTVQNS

-243 QCSGT
+243 QCNGT

-311 KNLFQAIQTQYP
+311 KNMFEAIQTQYP

-382 YAPEGCQLYYNDYNE
+382 YAPESCQLYYNDYNE

-426 HINANYDGF
+426 HINADYDGF

-488 NKNPTSDGRVTAV
+488 NKNPTSDGRVKAV

-565 FHNTFEGDLDGWSS
+565 FQSTFEGDLDGWSG
-579 RGDAEVSTSGR
+579 RGDAEVMTSGR
-590 TAYVGKEALLVQNRT
+590 TNYVGEEALLVQNRT
-605 AAWNGAARNLNPK
+605 AAWNGAARSLNPK

-687 LQIYVE
+687 LQLYVE
-693 TKDSTNNFYLDEVIG
+693 TKDSTSNFYLDEVIG
-708 AVGGTSIIGA
+708 AVGGTGILGA

-755 AKLAADVNQDGIADA
+755 AKLAADVVQNRIVDA

-789 AETSGKVDTS
+789 AEKVIDT
-799 AYMKAVSENLSEYAA
+799 
-814 SGITEEQAGVTYGTL
+814 
-829 KKYQYYSTTRE
+829 
-840 RNTNVNVLLPP
+840 
-851 GYDET
+851 
-856 KTYPVLYALHG
+856 
-867 YWETED
+867 
-873 SLAAMGAVK
+873 
-882 NMLGN
+882 
-887 LISKGEAEKMIV
+887 
-899 VFPYIY
+899 
-905 TSKTKEACDGLN
+905 
-917 LENSLNYDNFIND
+917 
-930 LTTDLMPYIEKNFS
+930 
-944 VKTGRENTAITG
+944 
-956 FSMGG
+956 
-961 RESLFIGLTRS
+961 
-972 DLFGYV
+972 
-978 GASCPA
+978 
-984 PGLTPGTDLSMHPG
+984 
-998 QLQENQLKPAYN
+998 
-1010 MPNLILITGGGKDGT
+1010 
-1025 VGTQPST
+1025 
-1032 YHNILTTNGV
+1032 
-1042 EHVWHAVTN
+1042 
-1051 GGHDASSV
+1051 
-1059 QPHFYN
+1059 
-1065 YLRSIFQEKYMVK
+1065 
-1078 KNNSNV
+1078 
-1084 NAAAMEALFAGITPT
+1084 AAMEALFAGITPT
-1099 ASYKADDEN
+1099 ASYKADGEN
-1108 NSLFTQRFGADPGVM
+1108 NPLFTQRFGADPGVM

-1133 TNDVIEYDSNGKVT
+1133 TNDVIEYDSDGKVT

-1153 VNKINC
+1153 INKINC
-1159 LSSEDL
+1159 LSSADL

-1239 ATPNCND
+1239 ATPNCSD

-1326 WKTAGNAYGMTSGAI
+1326 WNTAGNAYGMTSGAI

-1465 QGDWLKVSGVHFS
+1465 QGDWIKVSGVNFS
-1478 KGASQI
+1478 KGAAQI
-1484 AIQASSKNG
+1484 TMKVSSKNG

-1505 KAVGYAEIPAGGK
+1505 KAVGYAEIPSGGT
-1518 MTTVSAAVQGLN
+1518 MTTVSAMVQGLN

>member
-1 MNTRKLAASLTAVV
+1 
-15 CSIGMLSDLP
+15 
-25 SFLAPVSAME
+25 
-35 LVHNDFETNYD
+35 
-46 GWYANADAVSMTA
+46 
-59 IAGIGHK
+59 
-66 DSRGMEV
+66 
-73 SGRTCASDGVSSEK
+73 
-87 GLYLSG
+87 
-93 GETHTYRIWV
+93 
-103 YSETAEQFHVTLA
+103 
-116 CADLDTSQETETELV
+116 
-131 TKQVAAGTWTEL
+131 
-143 QASYRAPKNSGE
+143 
-155 FRLTITTDSTHDF
+155 
-168 YFDDVTVSAKKSS
+168 
-181 NLVFAASTEKGLKDE
+181 
-196 FANYFRVGNI
+196 
-206 LNAGTVKNS
+206 
-215 TITAS
+215 
-220 FLKDYNSVECEN
+220 
-232 ETKPDA
+232 
-238 TLVQS
+238 
-243 QCSGT
+243 
-248 NIGVSLK
+248 
-255 NAASIMDFC
+255 
-264 VNNHLA
+264 
-270 MRGHT
+270 
-275 LVWHSQTP
+275 
-283 VWFFKENFDANG
+283 
-295 NWVSSAVMD
+295 
-304 QRMETYI
+304 
-311 KNLFQAIQTQYP
+311 
-323 ELNLYAYDV
+323 
-332 ANECISDDQN
+332 
-342 RTANYGGT
+342 
-350 REPGENISGQSPWV
+350 
-364 QIYGS
+364 
-369 NAFVEK
+369 
-375 AFTYARK
+375 
-382 YAPEGCQLYYNDYNE
+382 
-397 YWDHKRDAIY
+397 
-407 SMCKSLYEK
+407 
-416 GLLDGIGMQS
+416 
-426 HINANYDGF
+426 
-435 SGVSAYTTAMKKFLS
+435 
-450 IGCDVQITELDIT
+450 
-463 MENGKYTL
+463 
-471 QQQADKYK
+471 
-479 AIFQAAMDW
+479 MDW
-488 NKNPTSDGRVTAV
+488 NKNPTSDGRVKAV

-565 FHNTFEGDLDGWSS
+565 FQSTFEGDLDGWSG

-590 TAYVGKEALLVQNRT
+590 TAYVGEEALLVQNRT

-618 AFVAGKTYSFSTNVQ
+618 AFVPGKSYSFSTNVQ

-678 YKIPEGATN
+678 YTIPADATN

-708 AVGGTSIIGA
+708 AVGGTGILGA

-742 AKHGVSSGFSGNA
+742 AKHGVSSGFSGNV
-755 AKLAADVNQDGIADA
+755 AKLAADVDQNRIVDA

-789 AETSGKVDTS
+789 AEQVVDT
-799 AYMKAVSENLSEYAA
+799 
-814 SGITEEQAGVTYGTL
+814 
-829 KKYQYYSTTRE
+829 
-840 RNTNVNVLLPP
+840 
-851 GYDET
+851 
-856 KTYPVLYALHG
+856 
-867 YWETED
+867 
-873 SLAAMGAVK
+873 
-882 NMLGN
+882 
-887 LISKGEAEKMIV
+887 
-899 VFPYIY
+899 
-905 TSKTKEACDGLN
+905 
-917 LENSLNYDNFIND
+917 
-930 LTTDLMPYIEKNFS
+930 
-944 VKTGRENTAITG
+944 
-956 FSMGG
+956 
-961 RESLFIGLTRS
+961 
-972 DLFGYV
+972 
-978 GASCPA
+978 
-984 PGLTPGTDLSMHPG
+984 
-998 QLQENQLKPAYN
+998 
-1010 MPNLILITGGGKDGT
+1010 
-1025 VGTQPST
+1025 
-1032 YHNILTTNGV
+1032 
-1042 EHVWHAVTN
+1042 
-1051 GGHDASSV
+1051 
-1059 QPHFYN
+1059 
-1065 YLRSIFQEKYMVK
+1065 
-1078 KNNSNV
+1078 
-1084 NAAAMEALFAGITPT
+1084 AAMEALFAGITPT
-1099 ASYKADDEN
+1099 ASYKADGEN
-1108 NSLFTQRFGADPGVM
+1108 NPLFTQRFGADPGVM

-1133 TNDVIEYDSNGKVT
+1133 TNDVIEYDSDGKVT

-1224 TGPWTDPLGKALITR
+1224 TGPWTDPLGKAMITR
-1239 ATPNCND
+1239 ATPNCSD

-1255 MVDDDGT
+1255 MVDDNGT

-1306 FEDSGINKIGDTY
+1306 FEDSGINKIGNTY

-1326 WKTAGNAYGMTSGAI
+1326 WNTAGNAYGMTSGAI
-1341 EYMTSNNPLGPYTYG
+1341 EYMTADNPLGPYTYG

-1423 TMTGI
+1423 TMNGI
-1428 AQKKTINPY
+1428 AQKKTIDPY

-1465 QGDWLKVSGVHFS
+1465 QGDWIKVSGVNFS
-1478 KGASQI
+1478 KGAAQI
-1484 AIQASSKNG
+1484 AIKASSKDG
-1493 CAVKICTGSPTG
+1493 CAVKICTGSTTG
-1505 KAVGYAEIPAGGK
+1505 KAVGYAEIPSGGT
-1518 MTTVSAAVQGLN
+1518 MTTISAIVQGLN

>member
-15 CSIGMLSDLP
+15 CSMGMLSYLP
-25 SFLAPVSAME
+25 SFLAPVSAVE

-59 IAGIGHK
+59 KAGIGHK

-93 GETHTYRIWV
+93 GETNTYRIWV

-143 QASYRAPKNSGE
+143 QASYQAPKNSGE

-168 YFDDVTVSAKKSS
+168 YFDDVTVTAKKSS
-181 NLVFAASTEKGLKDE
+181 NTVSAASAEKGLKDE

-206 LNAGTVKNS
+206 LNGGTVQNS

-243 QCSGT
+243 QCNGT

-311 KNLFQAIQTQYP
+311 KNMFEAIQTQYP

-382 YAPEGCQLYYNDYNE
+382 YAPESCQLYYNDYNE

-426 HINANYDGF
+426 HINADYDGF

-488 NKNPTSDGRVTAV
+488 NKNPTSDGRVKAV

-565 FHNTFEGDLDGWSS
+565 FQSTFEGDLDGWSG
-579 RGDAEVSTSGR
+579 RGDAEVMTSGR
-590 TAYVGKEALLVQNRT
+590 TNYVGEEALLVQNRT
-605 AAWNGAARNLNPK
+605 AAWNGAARSLNPK

-687 LQIYVE
+687 LQLYVE
-693 TKDSTNNFYLDEVIG
+693 TKDSTSNFYLDEVIG
-708 AVGGTSIIGA
+708 AVGGTGILGA

-755 AKLAADVNQDGIADA
+755 AKLAADVDQNRIVDA

-789 AETSGKVDTS
+789 AEKVIDT
-799 AYMKAVSENLSEYAA
+799 
-814 SGITEEQAGVTYGTL
+814 
-829 KKYQYYSTTRE
+829 
-840 RNTNVNVLLPP
+840 
-851 GYDET
+851 
-856 KTYPVLYALHG
+856 
-867 YWETED
+867 
-873 SLAAMGAVK
+873 
-882 NMLGN
+882 
-887 LISKGEAEKMIV
+887 
-899 VFPYIY
+899 
-905 TSKTKEACDGLN
+905 
-917 LENSLNYDNFIND
+917 
-930 LTTDLMPYIEKNFS
+930 
-944 VKTGRENTAITG
+944 
-956 FSMGG
+956 
-961 RESLFIGLTRS
+961 
-972 DLFGYV
+972 
-978 GASCPA
+978 
-984 PGLTPGTDLSMHPG
+984 
-998 QLQENQLKPAYN
+998 
-1010 MPNLILITGGGKDGT
+1010 
-1025 VGTQPST
+1025 
-1032 YHNILTTNGV
+1032 
-1042 EHVWHAVTN
+1042 
-1051 GGHDASSV
+1051 
-1059 QPHFYN
+1059 
-1065 YLRSIFQEKYMVK
+1065 
-1078 KNNSNV
+1078 
-1084 NAAAMEALFAGITPT
+1084 AAMEALFAGITPT
-1099 ASYKADDEN
+1099 ASYKADGEN
-1108 NSLFTQRFGADPGVM
+1108 NPLFTQRFGADPGVM

-1133 TNDVIEYDSNGKVT
+1133 TNDVIEYDSDGKVT

-1153 VNKINC
+1153 INKINC
-1159 LSSEDL
+1159 LSSADL

-1239 ATPNCND
+1239 ATPNCSD

-1326 WKTAGNAYGMTSGAI
+1326 WNTAGNAYGMTSGAI

-1465 QGDWLKVSGVHFS
+1465 QGDWIKVSGVNFS
-1478 KGASQI
+1478 KGAAQI
-1484 AIQASSKNG
+1484 TMKVSSKNG

-1505 KAVGYAEIPAGGK
+1505 KAVGYAEIPSGGT
-1518 MTTVSAAVQGLN
+1518 MTTVSAMVQGLN

-1548 SAK
+1548 SVK

>member
-15 CSIGMLSDLP
+15 CSMGMLSYLP
-25 SFLAPVSAME
+25 SFLAPVSAVE

-59 IAGIGHK
+59 KAGIGHK

-93 GETHTYRIWV
+93 GETNTYRIWV

-143 QASYRAPKNSGE
+143 QASYQAPKNSGE

-168 YFDDVTVSAKKSS
+168 YFDDVTVTAKKSS
-181 NLVFAASTEKGLKDE
+181 NTVSAASAEKGLKDE

-206 LNAGTVKNS
+206 LNGGTVQNS

-243 QCSGT
+243 QCNGT

-311 KNLFQAIQTQYP
+311 KNMFEAIQTQYP

-382 YAPEGCQLYYNDYNE
+382 YAPESCQLYYNDYNE

-426 HINANYDGF
+426 HINADYDGF

-488 NKNPTSDGRVTAV
+488 NKNPTSDGRVKAV

-565 FHNTFEGDLDGWSS
+565 FQSTFEGDLDGWSG
-579 RGDAEVSTSGR
+579 RGDAEVMTSGR
-590 TAYVGKEALLVQNRT
+590 TNYVGEEALLVQNRT
-605 AAWNGAARNLNPK
+605 AAWNGAARSLNPK

-687 LQIYVE
+687 LQLYVE
-693 TKDSTNNFYLDEVIG
+693 TKDSTSNFYLDEVIG
-708 AVGGTSIIGA
+708 AVGGTGILGA

-755 AKLAADVNQDGIADA
+755 AKLAADVDQNRIVDA

-789 AETSGKVDTS
+789 AEKVIDT
-799 AYMKAVSENLSEYAA
+799 
-814 SGITEEQAGVTYGTL
+814 
-829 KKYQYYSTTRE
+829 
-840 RNTNVNVLLPP
+840 
-851 GYDET
+851 
-856 KTYPVLYALHG
+856 
-867 YWETED
+867 
-873 SLAAMGAVK
+873 
-882 NMLGN
+882 
-887 LISKGEAEKMIV
+887 
-899 VFPYIY
+899 
-905 TSKTKEACDGLN
+905 
-917 LENSLNYDNFIND
+917 
-930 LTTDLMPYIEKNFS
+930 
-944 VKTGRENTAITG
+944 
-956 FSMGG
+956 
-961 RESLFIGLTRS
+961 
-972 DLFGYV
+972 
-978 GASCPA
+978 
-984 PGLTPGTDLSMHPG
+984 
-998 QLQENQLKPAYN
+998 
-1010 MPNLILITGGGKDGT
+1010 
-1025 VGTQPST
+1025 
-1032 YHNILTTNGV
+1032 
-1042 EHVWHAVTN
+1042 
-1051 GGHDASSV
+1051 
-1059 QPHFYN
+1059 
-1065 YLRSIFQEKYMVK
+1065 
-1078 KNNSNV
+1078 
-1084 NAAAMEALFAGITPT
+1084 AAMEALFAGITPT
-1099 ASYKADDEN
+1099 ASYKADGEN
-1108 NSLFTQRFGADPGVM
+1108 NPLFTQRFGADPGVM

-1133 TNDVIEYDSNGKVT
+1133 TNDVIEYDSDGKVT

-1153 VNKINC
+1153 INKINC
-1159 LSSEDL
+1159 LSSADL

-1219 TADSP
+1219 TADSQ

-1239 ATPNCND
+1239 ATPNCSD

-1326 WKTAGNAYGMTSGAI
+1326 WNTAGNAYGMTSGAI
-1341 EYMTSNNPLGPYTYG
+1341 EYMTADNPLGPYTYG

-1428 AQKKTINPY
+1428 AQKKTIDPY

-1465 QGDWLKVSGVHFS
+1465 QGDWIKVSGVNFS
-1478 KGASQI
+1478 KGAAQI
-1484 AIQASSKNG
+1484 TMKVSSKNG

-1505 KAVGYAEIPAGGK
+1505 KAVGYAEIPSGGT
-1518 MTTVSAAVQGLN
+1518 MTTVSAMVQGLN

>member
-15 CSIGMLSDLP
+15 CSMGMLSYLP
-25 SFLAPVSAME
+25 SFLAPVSAVE

-59 IAGIGHK
+59 KAGIGHK

-93 GETHTYRIWV
+93 GETNTYRIWV

-143 QASYRAPKNSGE
+143 QASYQAPKNSGE

-168 YFDDVTVSAKKSS
+168 YFDDVTVTAKKSS
-181 NLVFAASTEKGLKDE
+181 NTVSAASAEKGLKDE

-206 LNAGTVKNS
+206 LNGGTVQNS

-243 QCSGT
+243 QCNGT

-311 KNLFQAIQTQYP
+311 KNMFEAIQTQYP

-382 YAPEGCQLYYNDYNE
+382 YAPESCQLYYNDYNE

-426 HINANYDGF
+426 HINADYDGF

-450 IGCDVQITELDIT
+450 IGCNVQITELDIT

-488 NKNPTSDGRVTAV
+488 NKNPTSDGRVKAV

-565 FHNTFEGDLDGWSS
+565 FQSTFEGDLDGWSG
-579 RGDAEVSTSGR
+579 RGDAEVMTSGR
-590 TAYVGKEALLVQNRT
+590 TNYVGEEALLVQNRT
-605 AAWNGAARNLNPK
+605 AAWNGAARSLNPK

-687 LQIYVE
+687 LQLYVE
-693 TKDSTNNFYLDEVIG
+693 TKDSTSNFYLDEVIG
-708 AVGGTSIIGA
+708 AVGGTGILGA

-755 AKLAADVNQDGIADA
+755 AKLAADVDQNRIVDA

-789 AETSGKVDTS
+789 AEKVIDT
-799 AYMKAVSENLSEYAA
+799 
-814 SGITEEQAGVTYGTL
+814 
-829 KKYQYYSTTRE
+829 
-840 RNTNVNVLLPP
+840 
-851 GYDET
+851 
-856 KTYPVLYALHG
+856 
-867 YWETED
+867 
-873 SLAAMGAVK
+873 
-882 NMLGN
+882 
-887 LISKGEAEKMIV
+887 
-899 VFPYIY
+899 
-905 TSKTKEACDGLN
+905 
-917 LENSLNYDNFIND
+917 
-930 LTTDLMPYIEKNFS
+930 
-944 VKTGRENTAITG
+944 
-956 FSMGG
+956 
-961 RESLFIGLTRS
+961 
-972 DLFGYV
+972 
-978 GASCPA
+978 
-984 PGLTPGTDLSMHPG
+984 
-998 QLQENQLKPAYN
+998 
-1010 MPNLILITGGGKDGT
+1010 
-1025 VGTQPST
+1025 
-1032 YHNILTTNGV
+1032 
-1042 EHVWHAVTN
+1042 
-1051 GGHDASSV
+1051 
-1059 QPHFYN
+1059 
-1065 YLRSIFQEKYMVK
+1065 
-1078 KNNSNV
+1078 
-1084 NAAAMEALFAGITPT
+1084 AAMEALFAGITPT
-1099 ASYKADDEN
+1099 ASYKADGEN
-1108 NSLFTQRFGADPGVM
+1108 NPLFTQRFGADPGVM

-1133 TNDVIEYDSNGKVT
+1133 TNDVIEYDSDGKVT

-1153 VNKINC
+1153 INKINC
-1159 LSSEDL
+1159 LSSADL

-1239 ATPNCND
+1239 ATPNCSD

-1326 WKTAGNAYGMTSGAI
+1326 WNTAGNAYGMTSGAI

-1465 QGDWLKVSGVHFS
+1465 QGDWIKVSGVNFS
-1478 KGASQI
+1478 KGAAQI
-1484 AIQASSKNG
+1484 TMKVSSKNG

-1505 KAVGYAEIPAGGK
+1505 KAVGYAEIPSGGT
-1518 MTTVSAAVQGLN
+1518 MTTVSAMVQGLN